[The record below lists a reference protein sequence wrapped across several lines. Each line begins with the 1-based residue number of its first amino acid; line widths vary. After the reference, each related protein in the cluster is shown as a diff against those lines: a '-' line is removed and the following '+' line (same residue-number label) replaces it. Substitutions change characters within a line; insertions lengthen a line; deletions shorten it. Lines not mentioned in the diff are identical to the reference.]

1 MHSRP
6 DALREMSTTARE
18 RQLNALDAAV
28 QGWRKGL
35 TIVEKEE
42 ARRLR
47 PRLKDLVS
55 RLRVGFVGVRSG
67 SCIARS

>member
-1 MHSRP
+1 
-6 DALREMSTTARE
+6 MSTTARD
-18 RQLNALDAAV
+18 RQLDALDAAV

-35 TIVEKEE
+35 NIVEMEE

>member
-6 DALREMSTTARE
+6 DALREMSTTARD
-18 RQLNALDAAV
+18 RQLDALDAAV

-35 TIVEKEE
+35 NIVEMEE

-47 PRLKDLVS
+47 ARLNDLVS
-55 RLRVGFVGVRSG
+55 RLRVGSVGVYSG